1 MEKSYDGIIY
11 NSSFT
16 NKKAMKSGSVIK
28 ENSHRYKQDVEKY
41 CYIICNHDNKESL
54 MMRVLYP

>member
-41 CYIICNHDNKESL
+41 YIYQQFVNKAK
-54 MMRVLYP
+54 